1 MATWTVTTA
10 TRTPDEADAGDA
22 TTTAEALDQAFDRA
36 EQLIR
41 DHERAPITIT
51 VGGWPVKVYPQDT
64 GQPAEAIAGTLD
76 ALESLRDDMR
86 ANVLL
91 Q

>member
-1 MATWTVTTA
+1 MTAWTVTTA
-10 TRTPDEADAGDA
+10 TRTAGEADAGDA

-41 DHERAPITIT
+41 DHEHAPITIT
-51 VGGWPVKVYPQDT
+51 VGGWSSMVYPQGN
-64 GQPAEAIAGTLD
+64 GQAAEDVAGTLES
-76 ALESLRDDMR
+76 LESLRHDMR
-86 ANVLL
+86 ANVLA

>member
-1 MATWTVTTA
+1 MTTWTVTTA
-10 TRTPDEADAGDA
+10 TRTATEADAGDA

-41 DHERAPITIT
+41 DHEHAPITIT
-51 VGGWPVKVYPQDT
+51 VGGWSTKVHPQDT
-64 GQPAEAIAGTLD
+64 GQPADDVAGTLE
-76 ALESLRDDMR
+76 ALESLRHDMR
-86 ANVLL
+86 ANVLA